1 MFGVN
6 DLPDAYGSGL
16 PGMQPPMSRLARI
29 LILAT
34 ALALPACSEKVIN
47 TDELEGEIARE
58 LEAQTGV
65 VPASVE
71 CPDDVPAEK
80 GGTFRCTVT
89 ADDGSS
95 AGITVTQT
103 DDQGSIDWEVD
114 S

>member
-1 MFGVN
+1 
-6 DLPDAYGSGL
+6 
-16 PGMQPPMSRLARI
+16 MSPFIRMVVV
-29 LILAT
+29 LAT
-34 ALALPACSEKVIN
+34 VALAACGEQVLN
-47 TDELEGEIARE
+47 TDELEGQIATE

-65 VPASVE
+65 APTSVE
-71 CPDDVPAEK
+71 CPADVPVEQ

-103 DDQGSIDWEVD
+103 DDDGGIDWVVD

>member
-1 MFGVN
+1 MR
-6 DLPDAYGSGL
+6 
-16 PGMQPPMSRLARI
+16 RLAWI
-29 LILAT
+29 IAI
-34 ALALPACSEKVIN
+34 AACLALPACGEKVIN
-47 TDELEGEIARE
+47 TDDLEGQIATE

-71 CPDDVPAEK
+71 CPADVPAEK

-103 DDQGSIDWEVD
+103 DDQGNVDWEVD